1 MGDVIDFICLADSL
15 KLNGHCVAGL
25 RLDGRGSIRPATTPA
40 GRERVEATAGLG
52 GQARARSLAV
62 MADTVSRPTIE
73 GWRRR

>member
-40 GRERVEATAGLG
+40 GR
-52 GQARARSLAV
+52 
-62 MADTVSRPTIE
+62 
-73 GWRRR
+73 